1 MHKSS
6 IYLITNGEYCKIGRT
21 SNSVKQ
27 RVNSIQSSHPTKL
40 TILHS
45 ISKLSHNQSLSEE
58 LALHTI
64 FRDCRQSGEW
74 FKLTSEQIDQCT
86 QLMNSIIPDE
96 YIPVTPA
103 PIIPPSYLLEDEV
116 DNESNHNLPEGLYI
130 DDSPDLPEGCA
141 WIEDKVIS
149 TMTVQGLVLSRVY
162 VNLSKPY
169 KD

>member
-1 MHKSS
+1 
-6 IYLITNGEYCKIGRT
+6 
-21 SNSVKQ
+21 
-27 RVNSIQSSHPTKL
+27 
-40 TILHS
+40 
-45 ISKLSHNQSLSEE
+45 
-58 LALHTI
+58 
-64 FRDCRQSGEW
+64 
-74 FKLTSEQIDQCT
+74 
-86 QLMNSIIPDE
+86 MNNIIPDE

-103 PIIPPSYLLEDEV
+103 PIIPPSYLLEDEA
-116 DNESNHNLPEGLYI
+116 DNESNPNLPEGLYI